1 MTTSGTRNFAP
12 SLGEIVIYSYNLIG
26 VRSTELQQQHMESAR
41 MAANLVLADWANKG
55 VNLWEVELV
64 TVPFVQGQASYSVD
78 PSVVNILDLYV
89 TTVNGTQNIDRYI
102 LPVSRTEY
110 ATYQNKSQQGFS
122 TVYWHDRLDSP
133 SVTFWPVPD
142 GVSATQFSYYAMQ
155 QMQDANFTSGQ
166 NVDIQYLWLRAF
178 AYDLAVELATI
189 WAPDKLAVIEP
200 RAEKYY
206 ATAAAENVEIS
217 NVFISPVVS
226 GYWRA

>member
-1 MTTSGTRNFAP
+1 MATSGTRAFAP
-12 SLGEIVIYSYNLIG
+12 SLGQIVLYAYNLVGI
-26 VRSTELQQQHMESAR
+26 RSTQLLQEHMESAR

-64 TVPFVQGQASYSVD
+64 TVPFVQGQAAYAVD

-110 ATYQNKSQQGFS
+110 ATYQNKAQQGGV
-122 TVYWHDRLDSP
+122 TVYWHDRLASP
-133 SVTFWPVPD
+133 TVTFWEVPD
-142 GVSATQFSYYAMQ
+142 GISQQSFSYYAMQ
-155 QMQDANFTSGQ
+155 TMQDANFTSGQ
-166 NVDIQYLWLRAF
+166 QPDVIYLALRAF
-178 AYDLAVELATI
+178 AYDLASELATI

-200 RAEKYY
+200 KAQKYY
-206 ATAAAENVEIS
+206 DSFVAENVEIS